1 MKKVILTKAVLGLVV
16 ASTLGLTG
24 CAGLVPTN
32 NQYTANQANSIV
44 HVSYGTIIGMRE
56 VQMKEKTS
64 GVGTAAGAIAGGAL
78 GSQVGGGRGSILG
91 AVAGVLGGGV
101 IGQAIERN
109 FSNSKATEFIL
120 RMEDTGSTISITE
133 KTDEKFA
140 VGQRVQ
146 LIGTDKNN
154 ARIAA
159 IQ

>member
-1 MKKVILTKAVLGLVV
+1 MKKTILTSLIATSIL
-16 ASTLGLTG
+16 LTG

-32 NQYTANQANSIV
+32 NQYTAQQANSIV
-44 HVSYGTIIGMRE
+44 HVSYGTIIGIRE
-56 VQMKEKTS
+56 VQLKEKTS

-78 GSQVGGGRGSILG
+78 GSQIGGGKGSWLG
-91 AVAGVLGGGV
+91 AAAGLLGGGI

-109 FSNSKATEFIL
+109 LSNNKATEFVL
-120 RMEDTGSTISITE
+120 KMEDTGATISITE
-133 KTDEKFA
+133 KTDEKFQ